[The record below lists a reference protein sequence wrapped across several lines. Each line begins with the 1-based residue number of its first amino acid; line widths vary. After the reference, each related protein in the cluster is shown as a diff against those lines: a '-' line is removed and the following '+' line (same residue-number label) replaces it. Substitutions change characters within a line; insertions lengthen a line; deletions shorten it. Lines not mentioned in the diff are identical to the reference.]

1 MDCYIFTSCKKNKK
15 QEFSVDLTTSC
26 WSPDVFAENLL
37 VITVATE
44 ETDGF
49 LRFMRTAQE
58 FNYTVKVTHTHT
70 SYMLGNFVLKS
81 NLLPGEV
88 SVIKE

>member
-1 MDCYIFTSCKKNKK
+1 M
-15 QEFSVDLTTSC
+15 
-26 WSPDVFAENLL
+26 FAENLL

-58 FNYTVKVTHTHT
+58 FNYTVKVTHT